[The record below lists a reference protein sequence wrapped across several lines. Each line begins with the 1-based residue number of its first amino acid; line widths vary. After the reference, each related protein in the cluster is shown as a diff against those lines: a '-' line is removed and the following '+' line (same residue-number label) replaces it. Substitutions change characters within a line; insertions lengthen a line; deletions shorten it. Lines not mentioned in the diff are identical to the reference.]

1 MLLYIGRRCKTSNI
15 LEVKMKRCTVRDIA
29 KLAGCSPYVVRKLER
44 TGYLRCRRNYNNWRV
59 FMDPEGTAKSIRK
72 LLGES
77 VATDD
82 K

>member
-1 MLLYIGRRCKTSNI
+1 MRS
-15 LEVKMKRCTVRDIA
+15 TVRDIA
-29 KLAGCSPYVVRKLER
+29 KLADCSPYLVRKLDR
-44 TGYLRCRRNYNNWRV
+44 KGYLKSGRNYNNWRV